1 MRIRIDFNRGDKLMN
16 TKERVEFYKNQIKL
30 EEEIVE
36 SANTSVKGVPNVM
49 VKELILGIAMDSNK
63 HASLLNALIA
73 LNTGTTPLIPE
84 DITDQLKEN
93 IEKHI
98 KLEQQA
104 IDTYKAFWKEL
115 EDEKE
120 KVVVKAIL
128 NDEIRHH
135 QLLKRLHKMIVEKEA
150 LTEQDVWDWTWKD
163 SLFHGSPGG

>member
-1 MRIRIDFNRGDKLMN
+1 MN
-16 TKERVEFYKNQIKL
+16 TQERVEFYNNQIKL
-30 EEEIVE
+30 EKKIVE
-36 SANTSVKGVPNVM
+36 SANTSVKDVPNVM

-63 HASLLNALIA
+63 HSSLLNALIA
-73 LNTGTTPLIPE
+73 LNTGTTPLISE
-84 DITDQLKEN
+84 EIIDKLKVN

-98 KLEQQA
+98 ELEQQA
-104 IDTYKAFWKEL
+104 IDTYKAFWKGL

-135 QLLKRLHKMIVEKEA
+135 QLLKHLHEMIVEKEA

>member
-1 MRIRIDFNRGDKLMN
+1 MN
-16 TKERVEFYKNQIKL
+16 KQERVEFYKNQIKL

-36 SANTSVKGVPNVM
+36 SANASVKDVPNVM
-49 VKELILGIAMDSNK
+49 VKELISGIAMDSNK

-73 LNTGTTPLIPE
+73 LNTGSTPLIPE
-84 DITDQLKEN
+84 DITDQLKKN
-93 IEKHI
+93 ISKHI
-98 KLEQQA
+98 ELEQQA

-115 EDEKE
+115 VDEKE

-135 QLLKRLHKMIVEKEA
+135 QLLKRLHEMIVEKEK
-150 LTEQDVWDWTWKD
+150 LTEQDIWDWTWKD

>member
-1 MRIRIDFNRGDKLMN
+1 MN
-16 TKERVEFYKNQIKL
+16 TQERVEFYKKQIIL
-30 EEEIVE
+30 EEKIVE
-36 SANTSVKGVPNVM
+36 SANTSVKDLPNVM

-84 DITDQLKEN
+84 EITDQLKEN

-98 KLEQQA
+98 ELEQQA

-115 EDEKE
+115 KDEKE

-135 QLLKRLHKMIVEKEA
+135 QLLKRLHEMIVDKEK
-150 LTEQDVWDWTWKD
+150 LTEQDIWDWTWKD

>member
-1 MRIRIDFNRGDKLMN
+1 MN
-16 TKERVEFYKNQIKL
+16 TQERVEFYKKQITL
-30 EEEIVE
+30 EEKIIE
-36 SANTSVKGVPNVM
+36 SANTSVKDVPNVM

-84 DITDQLKEN
+84 EITDQLKAN
-93 IEKHI
+93 VEKHI
-98 KLEQQA
+98 ELEQQA
-104 IDTYKAFWKEL
+104 IDAYKEFWKEL

-120 KVVVKAIL
+120 KVVIKAIL

-135 QLLKRLHKMIVEKEA
+135 QLLKRIHKMIVEKEA
-150 LTEQDVWDWTWKD
+150 LTEQDIWDWTWKD

>member
-1 MRIRIDFNRGDKLMN
+1 MN
-16 TKERVEFYKNQIKL
+16 TQERVEFYKNQIKL

-36 SANTSVKGVPNVM
+36 SANTSVKDVPNIM

-84 DITDQLKEN
+84 ETTDQLKEN
-93 IEKHI
+93 IAKHI
-98 KLEQQA
+98 KLEQKA
-104 IDTYKAFWKEL
+104 IDTYKVFWKEL
-115 EDEKE
+115 DDEKE

>member
-1 MRIRIDFNRGDKLMN
+1 MN
-16 TKERVEFYKNQIKL
+16 TQERVKFYKNQIIL

-36 SANTSVKGVPNVM
+36 AATTSVEDVPNIM
-49 VKELILGIAMDSNK
+49 VKELILGIAMDSKK

-73 LNTGTTPLIPE
+73 LNTGGTPLIPE
-84 DITDQLKEN
+84 ETTDKLKKN

-104 IDTYKAFWKEL
+104 IDTYTAFWKEL

-135 QLLKRLHKMIVEKEA
+135 QLLKRLHDMVVEKEK
-150 LTEQDVWDWTWKD
+150 LTEQDIWDWTWKD

>member
-1 MRIRIDFNRGDKLMN
+1 MN
-16 TKERVEFYKNQIKL
+16 TQERVEFYKNQIKL

-36 SANTSVKGVPNVM
+36 AANTSVKDVPNVM

-73 LNTGTTPLIPE
+73 LNTGSTPLIPE
-84 DITDQLKEN
+84 ETTDQLKKN
-93 IEKHI
+93 IAKHI
-98 KLEQQA
+98 ELEQQA

-115 EDEKE
+115 DDEKE

-135 QLLKRLHKMIVEKEA
+135 QLLKRLHEMIVEKEK
-150 LTEQDVWDWTWKD
+150 LSEQDIWDWTWKD

>member
-1 MRIRIDFNRGDKLMN
+1 MMN
-16 TKERVEFYKNQIKL
+16 TQERVEFYKNQIKL
-30 EEEIVE
+30 EEKIVE
-36 SANTSVKGVPNVM
+36 SAETSVRDVSNVM

-63 HASLLNALIA
+63 HSSLLNALIA
-73 LNTGTTPLIPE
+73 LNTGTTPLISE
-84 DITDQLKEN
+84 EITDQLKVN

-115 EDEKE
+115 DDEKE

-135 QLLKRLHKMIVEKEA
+135 QLLKRLHEMIVEKEA
-150 LTEQDVWDWTWKD
+150 LTEQDIWDWTWKD